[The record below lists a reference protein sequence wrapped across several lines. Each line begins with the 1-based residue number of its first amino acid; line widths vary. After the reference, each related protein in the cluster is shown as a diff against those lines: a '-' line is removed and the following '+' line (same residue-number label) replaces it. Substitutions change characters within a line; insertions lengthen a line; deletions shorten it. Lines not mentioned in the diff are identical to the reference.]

1 MAQKGESVP
10 DHPLH
15 GSGAEYRLCL
25 DIFVNSAIWTLEQ
38 LDWVTSYTD
47 GKILEVGQKL
57 GTVGPIQV
65 SRLQVVFWKKRVKHF
80 QLADPFWAV
89 ANREISG
96 HTSVFLFCIDH

>member
-65 SRLQVVFWKKRVKHF
+65 SRLQVVFLEEVCKTISAGRSILGSGKSRNFWSQQCF
-80 QLADPFWAV
+80 PFL
-89 ANREISG
+89 
-96 HTSVFLFCIDH
+96 H

>member
-57 GTVGPIQV
+57 GP
-65 SRLQVVFWKKRVKHF
+65 
-80 QLADPFWAV
+80 
-89 ANREISG
+89 
-96 HTSVFLFCIDH
+96 

>member
-65 SRLQVVFWKKRVKHF
+65 SRLQVVFLEEACETFSAGRSN
-80 QLADPFWAV
+80 WAV
-89 ANREISG
+89 PNREISG
-96 HTSVFLFCIDH
+96 HDIVFLFLH